1 MRSQTRRR
9 RPGAG
14 PHPQQRSHAPVPGLP
29 VADRCLVMGIL
40 NTTPDSFSDGSL
52 HADPEA
58 AVQHGI
64 RLASDGADLVDVGG
78 ESTRPRAQRVS
89 AAEELRRV
97 LPVVRELAAEGV
109 RVSIDTMRA
118 RVAAEALEA
127 GALAVNDVSGGLAD
141 PAMARLV
148 ADAQVPYIAMHWR
161 GHSLRMSERARYED
175 VVSDIIRELDMRLE
189 ALTAAGVTLERIV
202 LDPGL
207 GFAKTAAHNWAIL
220 RDLGKFET
228 LGRPLLI
235 GTSRKSFLGELMRD
249 ITGVSDKPSERDT
262 LTSATT
268 ALAAAAGA
276 YCVRVHDVQASRQ
289 AISVAQAWMSG

>member
-1 MRSQTRRR
+1 
-9 RPGAG
+9 
-14 PHPQQRSHAPVPGLP
+14 
-29 VADRCLVMGIL
+29 MGIL